1 MTLISNS
8 PTPPPMS
15 APRESLD
22 RALELTGG
30 VLELLA
36 PMLATTADSRLLH
49 LLAAVEAVGELQ
61 DRLYD
66 LQDPA

>member
-1 MTLISNS
+1 MS
-8 PTPPPMS
+8 TP
-15 APRESLD
+15 RKDLD

-30 VLELLA
+30 VLELLS
-36 PMLATTADSRLLH
+36 PLLATTADNRLLH